1 MPDVIV
7 VVADTTVDT
16 PILVTEGGREGP
28 PGTPGK
34 PGITVSPTPPSNPSI
49 NDLWLEIPA

>member
-1 MPDVIV
+1 MSDVIV

-16 PILVTEGGREGP
+16 PVLVTEGGRAGP

-34 PGITVSPTPPSNPSI
+34 PGIIVSPTPPSNPSI
-49 NDLWLEIPA
+49 NDLWLEIPD